1 MRDDCLTLLL
11 FRLKCKRRRN
21 RKEKRRRNSSER
33 GSSKSVFVCCLRG
46 QGLRRWVVFQ
56 ADNARTAILAAASSK
71 AGDKVRHAK
80 HVSKMR
86 RLNEERDTELKRS
99 CLLVKLQTAADR
111 RHEVC
116 TVRVAVNAEK
126 SETQFLKRQAT
137 TREKLRRSGS
147 SRLLQNVW
155 LSFRDSN
162 RTTKELAV
170 AVLKTS
176 ITFLSPSLDDKEAL
190 ETPSGNLTKAE
201 LKDPFE
207 EFAAH
212 LQSEETITA
221 VKVASKNLIKP
232 FGVICCWM
240 LGILESCQDEA
251 AGKKQRSA

>member
-1 MRDDCLTLLL
+1 M
-11 FRLKCKRRRN
+11 
-21 RKEKRRRNSSER
+21 
-33 GSSKSVFVCCLRG
+33 
-46 QGLRRWVVFQ
+46 VFQ

-170 AVLKTS
+170 AVLKTN
-176 ITFLSPSLDDKEAL
+176 ITFLSPSLDDKTSP
-190 ETPSGNLTKAE
+190 ETPPSGNPTRAE

-212 LQSEETITA
+212 LQSEQTITA
-221 VKVASKNLIKP
+221 VKVASRDSIEAFALM
-232 FGVICCWM
+232 FSWV
-240 LGILESCQDEA
+240 LGILESCQDEVV
-251 AGKKQRSA
+251 GKKQRSA